1 MEEILADL
9 CGTSPED
16 PLPVWIHGSVGHCFN
31 QLILNVVPHVILA
44 LVSACYLGTPRSVP
58 GASHRPGWKCR
69 ITASF
74 MLTVLPILG
83 IISAAISQQELGTL
97 YLTVMTN
104 GIAMLAWL
112 THSLALLMLYRSTY
126 GSSRGPAAMVL
137 LALFPIPALIITL
150 VWCCKNGLAGPYL
163 HAAHIFRLSI
173 LCLQLATLLIYV
185 IGYITP
191 VASRQDFCSINDL
204 GQHEPLITESGIP
217 VSTWQGVAEDGE
229 SWLSRFSYTWMNPLM
244 KRGYQCMLNR
254 PQDIYLLPRRLQ
266 AARVRDHFYSCWQEK
281 AALSRKEEDA
291 MSSTSP
297 IITRSDGTGY
307 AFPSSKSPCDT
318 QQAVQLLS
326 VLHAAFGL
334 RYYSLGL
341 LKLAGSLLG
350 FSGPLLLNLL
360 VGFMESHQEPLSHG
374 VLYALGLFAGSFL
387 GALLRNQFNYEVNKV
402 MLTVRAAV
410 ISAIYRKALRV
421 SGSSLADFTMG
432 EIVNFMSTDTDR
444 LVNFCVSF
452 HEVWSLPVQFAITL
466 FLLYQQV
473 GVAFLGGLAL
483 ALLLVPVNKVIA
495 NRIMEN
501 NKEMLKY
508 KDTRVKL
515 MTEFLCGIRVIKF
528 YTWEQ
533 HFGARINACRAKE
546 LQKLRAIKYLD
557 AVCVYLWAALPVVV
571 SIVIF
576 ITYVLLGHQLT
587 ATKVFTALAL
597 VGMLIF
603 PLNNFPWVLNGVLD
617 AKVSLDRIQRFL
629 ELSDQNLQAYYTI
642 DGPTDPSSAL
652 EMHQSAFSWSS
663 AKEESTRQHL
673 ARGSLQ
679 IFIQDLAVAKGV
691 LVGVVG
697 KVGCGKSSLLAAI
710 TGELNRLGGQ
720 VYVWDL
726 EQGFGL
732 ATQEPW
738 IQFTTVRENIL
749 FGRDYDARLYQEV
762 LEACALSDDLNIL
775 PAGDQTEVGE
785 NGVTLSGGQKA
796 RIALARA
803 AYQEKEIYLLDD
815 PLAAVDADV
824 ANHLMQKCI
833 LGFLKHKTRILCTH
847 RTEFLEN
854 ADTLLLMDNGRIVK
868 IGTPSE
874 ILPLVEATPKVN
886 EENKR
891 RQNKVSS
898 EQGQEEDMEI
908 QTEELGQ
915 ANCLLQREEEKKKGA
930 VAFQVYRAYWLA
942 VGSCLALS
950 ILFSL
955 FLMQASG
962 NVSVWWLSHWISN
975 LPQTA
980 NISTRPLSASFPS
993 PQLLLFSLAGLISR
1007 IQVLGT
1013 APIYPNSTLD
1023 VNFYLTVYG
1032 GIAGANSFFTLLRAF
1047 LFAYGTIRA
1056 ATVIHSRL
1064 LQRVMK
1070 AIVTF
1075 FDVTPTARVLNR
1087 LSSDLSLPFILNIF
1101 LANVF
1106 GLLGMLVM
1114 ITYGLPWIGLILLP
1128 LAALYFSIQRYYRRT
1143 SRELK
1148 RLYSLTLSP
1157 IYTHF
1162 SETLTGL
1169 STIRATRATERFEA
1183 ENQLRLEQNQR
1194 CLFASNTAMQ
1204 WLDIR
1209 LQMIGVAVVTAIA
1222 GIAIIQHQRQ
1232 LGNPGL
1238 VGLALSYALSVTNL
1252 LSSLI
1257 SSFTQT
1263 ETMMVSV
1270 ERAEE
1275 YSTDIPIEPQEQL
1288 IQVAPDWPSQ
1298 GLVEFQQV
1306 VLVYRPGLPNAL
1318 DGVTFTIYPGEK
1330 VGIVGRT
1337 GSGKSTIFLALFR
1350 MVELRGG
1357 HILLDNVDSR
1367 LVGLESLRS
1376 KLAIIP
1382 QDPFLFSGTIR
1393 ENLDPL
1399 GQHTDSDLYQVLE
1412 QCHLQEV
1419 IAQMGESNAS
1429 LVGLALSYAL
1439 SVTNLLSSLISS
1451 FTQTETMM
1459 VSVERAEEYST
1470 DIPIEPQE
1478 QLIQVAPDWPSQGLV
1493 EFQQVVLVYRPGL
1506 PNALDGVT
1514 FTIYPGEKVGIVGRT
1529 GSGKS
1534 TIFLALFRMVELRG
1548 GHILLDN
1555 VDSRLVGLES
1565 LRSKLAIIPQD
1576 PFLFSGTIRENL
1588 DPLGQHTD
1596 SDLYQV
1602 LEQCHLQEVIAQM
1615 GGLDCELGERGKSL
1629 SVGQRQLMCLARA
1642 LLTQAKVLCIDEAT
1656 ASVDQKTDQ
1665 LLQQTIRQRFTDK
1678 TVLTIAHRLNTILDS
1693 DRVLVMHA
1701 GKVAELDSPAALSKR
1716 EDSLF
1721 QRLLTSGQQ

>member
-9 CGTSPED
+9 CSTSPED
-16 PLPVWIHGSVGHCFN
+16 PLPVWVHGSVGHCFN
-31 QLILNVVPHVILA
+31 QLILNVVPHAILA
-44 LVSACYLGTPRSVP
+44 LVSACYLGTPRSPVP

-69 ITASF
+69 IAASF
-74 MLTVLPILG
+74 ILTGLSILD
-83 IISAAISQQELGTL
+83 IISAAITQQEFGTL
-97 YLTVMTN
+97 YLVVLTS
-104 GIAMLAWL
+104 GIALLAWL

-126 GSSRGPAAMVL
+126 GSSRGPAAMVF
-137 LALFPIPALIITL
+137 LALFPVPALIITV
-150 VWCCKNGLAGPYL
+150 VWYCQNGVAWPHL
-163 HAAHIFRLSI
+163 HSAHIFRLSI
-173 LCLQLATLLIYV
+173 LCLQLASLLIYV

-191 VASRQDFCSINDL
+191 VASRQVFCPINDSW
-204 GQHEPLITESGIP
+204 QREPLISEPGIP
-217 VSTWQGVAEDGE
+217 APNWHGVAEDGE
-229 SWLSRFSYTWMNPLM
+229 SWLSRFSYAWMNPLM
-244 KRGYQCMLNR
+244 KRGYQWMLNQ
-254 PQDIYLLPRRLQ
+254 PQDVYLLPQRLQ
-266 AARVRDHFYSCWQEK
+266 AARVHDHFYSCWQEK
-281 AALSRKEEDA
+281 AALSQEEEDT

-297 IITRSDGTGY
+297 IVTKSDGSGD
-307 AFPSSKSPCDT
+307 ASSSSGSPCDA
-318 QQAVQLLS
+318 QKAVQLLA

-341 LKLAGSLLG
+341 LRLAGSLLG

-360 VGFMESHQEPLSHG
+360 VSFMESHQEPLSHG

-387 GALLRNQFNYEVNKV
+387 GAVLRNQFSYEVNKV

-421 SGSSLADFTMG
+421 SGSSLTGFTMG

-444 LVNFCVSF
+444 LVNFCISF
-452 HEVWSLPVQFAITL
+452 HEVWSLPFQFAITL
-466 FLLYQQV
+466 YLLYQQV

-501 NKEMLKY
+501 NKEMLKH
-508 KDTRVKL
+508 KDTRV
-515 MTEFLCGIRVIKF
+515 
-528 YTWEQ
+528 
-533 HFGARINACRAKE
+533 
-546 LQKLRAIKYLD
+546 
-557 AVCVYLWAALPVVV
+557 
-571 SIVIF
+571 
-576 ITYVLLGHQLT
+576 
-587 ATKVFTALAL
+587 KVFTALAL
-597 VGMLIF
+597 VGMLIL
-603 PLNNFPWVLNGVLD
+603 PLNNFPWVLNGILD
-617 AKVSLDRIQRFL
+617 AKVSLDRIQHFL
-629 ELSDQNLQAYYTI
+629 ELSDQDLHAYYIT
-642 DGPTDPSSAL
+642 DGPRDPSSAL
-652 EMHQSAFSWSS
+652 EMHHSTFSWSPPR
-663 AKEESTRQHL
+663 EESTRQHL
-673 ARGSLQ
+673 SGGTLQ
-679 IFIQDLAVAKGV
+679 IFIQDLAVAKGA

-697 KVGCGKSSLLAAI
+697 KVGCGKSSLLAAV

-726 EQGFGL
+726 ERGFGL

-803 AYQEKEIYLLDD
+803 VYQEKEIYLLDD

-833 LGFLKHKTRILCTH
+833 LGVLKHKTRILCTH
-847 RTEFLEN
+847 RTEFLEK

-874 ILPLVEATPKVN
+874 ILPLVEATLKVN
-886 EENKR
+886 EKNKR
-891 RQNKVSS
+891 RQNKVAA

-908 QTEELGQ
+908 EAEELGQ
-915 ANCLLQREEEKKKGA
+915 ATCLLQREEEKKEGA

-955 FLMQASG
+955 LLMQASR
-962 NVSVWWLSHWISN
+962 NISVWWLSHWISN

-980 NISTRPLSASFPS
+980 NISMRPMSASFPS
-993 PQLLLFSLAGLISR
+993 PQLLLFSFVGLVSHV
-1007 IQVLGT
+1007 QVLGT
-1013 APIYPNSTLD
+1013 APVHPNSTLD
-1023 VNFYLTVYG
+1023 VNFYLMVYG
-1032 GIAGANSFFTLLRAF
+1032 GIAGANSVFTILRAF
-1047 LFAYGTIRA
+1047 LFAHGTIRA

-1070 AIVTF
+1070 ATVTF
-1075 FDVTPTARVLNR
+1075 FDITPMGRILNR
-1087 LSSDLSLPFILNIF
+1087 FSSDLYCVDDTLPFILNIF

-1128 LAALYFSIQRYYRRT
+1128 LAVIYFSIQRYYRRT

-1169 STIRATRATERFEA
+1169 SIIRATRATDRFEA
-1183 ENQLRLEQNQR
+1183 ENQLQLEQNQR

-1252 LSSLI
+1252 LSGLI

-1275 YSTDIPIEPQEQL
+1275 YSTDIHIEPQEQL
-1288 IQVAPDWPSQ
+1288 VQVAPDWPSR
-1298 GLVEFQQV
+1298 GHVEFQQV
-1306 VLVYRPGLPNAL
+1306 VLTYRPGLPNAL

-1357 HILLDNVDSR
+1357 RILLDNVDSR
-1367 LVGLESLRS
+1367 SVGLESLRS

-1399 GQHTDSDLYQVLE
+1399 GRHTDSDLYQVLE
-1412 QCHLQEV
+1412 QCRLQAV
-1419 IAQMGESNAS
+1419 I
-1429 LVGLALSYAL
+1429 
-1439 SVTNLLSSLISS
+1439 T
-1451 FTQTETMM
+1451 
-1459 VSVERAEEYST
+1459 
-1470 DIPIEPQE
+1470 
-1478 QLIQVAPDWPSQGLV
+1478 
-1493 EFQQVVLVYRPGL
+1493 
-1506 PNALDGVT
+1506 
-1514 FTIYPGEKVGIVGRT
+1514 
-1529 GSGKS
+1529 
-1534 TIFLALFRMVELRG
+1534 
-1548 GHILLDN
+1548 
-1555 VDSRLVGLES
+1555 
-1565 LRSKLAIIPQD
+1565 
-1576 PFLFSGTIRENL
+1576 
-1588 DPLGQHTD
+1588 
-1596 SDLYQV
+1596 
-1602 LEQCHLQEVIAQM
+1602 QM

-1629 SVGQRQLMCLARA
+1629 SVGQRQLVCLARA

-1665 LLQQTIRQRFTDK
+1665 LLQQTIRQRFADK

-1701 GKVAELDSPAALSKR
+1701 GKVAELDSPAVLSKR

>member
-16 PLPVWIHGSVGHCFN
+16 PLSVWVHGSVGHCFN
-31 QLILNVVPHVILA
+31 QLILNVVPHTILA
-44 LVSACYLGTPRSVP
+44 VVSACYLGTPRSPVP

-69 ITASF
+69 IAASF
-74 MLTVLPILG
+74 ILTGLSILD
-83 IISAAISQQELGTL
+83 IISAAITQQEFGTL
-97 YLTVMTN
+97 YLVVLTS
-104 GIAMLAWL
+104 GIALLAWL

-126 GSSRGPAAMVL
+126 GSSRGPAAMVF
-137 LALFPIPALIITL
+137 LALFPVPALIITV
-150 VWCCKNGLAGPYL
+150 VWYCQNGVAWPHL
-163 HAAHIFRLSI
+163 HSAHIFRLSI
-173 LCLQLATLLIYV
+173 LCLQLASLLIYV

-191 VASRQDFCSINDL
+191 VASRQVFCSINDSW
-204 GQHEPLITESGIP
+204 QREPLISEPGIP
-217 VSTWQGVAEDGE
+217 APNWQGVAEDGE
-229 SWLSRFSYTWMNPLM
+229 SWLSRFSYAWMNPLM
-244 KRGYQCMLNR
+244 KRGYQWMLNQ
-254 PQDIYLLPRRLQ
+254 PQDVYLLPRRLQ
-266 AARVRDHFYSCWQEK
+266 AARVHDHFYSCWQEK
-281 AALSRKEEDA
+281 AALSQEEEDT

-297 IITRSDGTGY
+297 IVTKSDGSGD
-307 AFPSSKSPCDT
+307 ASSSSGSPCDA
-318 QQAVQLLS
+318 QKAVQLLA

-341 LKLAGSLLG
+341 LRLAGSLLG

-360 VGFMESHQEPLSHG
+360 VSFMESHQEPLSHG

-387 GALLRNQFNYEVNKV
+387 GAVLRNQFSYEVNKV

-421 SGSSLADFTMG
+421 SGSSLTGFTMG

-444 LVNFCVSF
+444 LVNFCISF
-452 HEVWSLPVQFAITL
+452 HEVWSLPFQFAITL
-466 FLLYQQV
+466 YLLYQQV

-483 ALLLVPVNKVIA
+483 ALMLVPVNKVIA

-501 NKEMLKY
+501 NKEMLKH

-515 MTEFLCGIRVIKF
+515 MTEFLCGMRVIKF

-597 VGMLIF
+597 VGMLIL
-603 PLNNFPWVLNGVLD
+603 PLNNFPWVLNGILD
-617 AKVSLDRIQRFL
+617 AKVSLDRIQHFL
-629 ELSDQNLQAYYTI
+629 ELSDQDLHAYYIT
-642 DGPTDPSSAL
+642 DGPRDPSSAL
-652 EMHQSAFSWSS
+652 EMHHSTFSWSPPR
-663 AKEESTRQHL
+663 EESTRQHL
-673 ARGSLQ
+673 SGGTLQ
-679 IFIQDLAVAKGV
+679 IFIQDLAVAKGA

-697 KVGCGKSSLLAAI
+697 KVGCGKSSLLAAV

-726 EQGFGL
+726 ERGFGL

-803 AYQEKEIYLLDD
+803 VYQEKKIYLLDD

-833 LGFLKHKTRILCTH
+833 LGVLKHKTRILCTH
-847 RTEFLEN
+847 RTEFLEK

-874 ILPLVEATPKVN
+874 ILPLVEATLKVN
-886 EENKR
+886 EKNKR
-891 RQNKVSS
+891 RQNKVAT

-908 QTEELGQ
+908 EAEELGQ
-915 ANCLLQREEEKKKGA
+915 ATCLLQREEEKKEGA

-955 FLMQASG
+955 LLMQASR
-962 NVSVWWLSHWISN
+962 NISVWWLSHWISN

-980 NISTRPLSASFPS
+980 NISMRPVSASFPS
-993 PQLLLFSLAGLISR
+993 PQLLLFSFAGLVSHV
-1007 IQVLGT
+1007 QVLGT
-1013 APIYPNSTLD
+1013 APVHPNSTLD
-1023 VNFYLTVYG
+1023 VNFYLMVYG
-1032 GIAGANSFFTLLRAF
+1032 CIAGANSVFTILRAF
-1047 LFAYGTIRA
+1047 LFAHGTIRA

-1070 AIVTF
+1070 
-1075 FDVTPTARVLNR
+1075 
-1087 LSSDLSLPFILNIF
+1087 
-1101 LANVF
+1101 
-1106 GLLGMLVM
+1106 
-1114 ITYGLPWIGLILLP
+1114 
-1128 LAALYFSIQRYYRRT
+1128 
-1143 SRELK
+1143 
-1148 RLYSLTLSP
+1148 
-1157 IYTHF
+1157 
-1162 SETLTGL
+1162 
-1169 STIRATRATERFEA
+1169 
-1183 ENQLRLEQNQR
+1183 
-1194 CLFASNTAMQ
+1194 
-1204 WLDIR
+1204 
-1209 LQMIGVAVVTAIA
+1209 
-1222 GIAIIQHQRQ
+1222 
-1232 LGNPGL
+1232 
-1238 VGLALSYALSVTNL
+1238 
-1252 LSSLI
+1252 
-1257 SSFTQT
+1257 
-1263 ETMMVSV
+1263 
-1270 ERAEE
+1270 
-1275 YSTDIPIEPQEQL
+1275 
-1288 IQVAPDWPSQ
+1288 VAPDWPSW
-1298 GLVEFQQV
+1298 GHVEFQQV
-1306 VLVYRPGLPNAL
+1306 VLTYRPGLPNAL

-1357 HILLDNVDSR
+1357 RILLDNVDSR
-1367 LVGLESLRS
+1367 SVGLESLRS

-1399 GQHTDSDLYQVLE
+1399 GRHTDSDLYQVLE
-1412 QCHLQEV
+1412 QCHLEAV
-1419 IAQMGESNAS
+1419 I
-1429 LVGLALSYAL
+1429 
-1439 SVTNLLSSLISS
+1439 T
-1451 FTQTETMM
+1451 
-1459 VSVERAEEYST
+1459 
-1470 DIPIEPQE
+1470 
-1478 QLIQVAPDWPSQGLV
+1478 
-1493 EFQQVVLVYRPGL
+1493 
-1506 PNALDGVT
+1506 
-1514 FTIYPGEKVGIVGRT
+1514 
-1529 GSGKS
+1529 
-1534 TIFLALFRMVELRG
+1534 
-1548 GHILLDN
+1548 
-1555 VDSRLVGLES
+1555 
-1565 LRSKLAIIPQD
+1565 
-1576 PFLFSGTIRENL
+1576 
-1588 DPLGQHTD
+1588 
-1596 SDLYQV
+1596 
-1602 LEQCHLQEVIAQM
+1602 QM

-1629 SVGQRQLMCLARA
+1629 SVGQRQLVCLARA

-1665 LLQQTIRQRFTDK
+1665 LLQQTIRQRFADK

-1701 GKVAELDSPAALSKR
+1701 GKVAELDSPAVLSKR

>member
-16 PLPVWIHGSVGHCFN
+16 PLPVWVHGSVGHCFN
-31 QLILNVVPHVILA
+31 QLILNVVPHTILA
-44 LVSACYLGTPRSVP
+44 LVSACYLGTPRYS
-58 GASHRPGWKCR
+58 SHLPGWKCR
-69 ITASF
+69 IAASF
-74 MLTVLPILG
+74 ILTGLPILD
-83 IISAAISQQELGTL
+83 IISAAITQQELGTL
-97 YLTVMTN
+97 YLVVLAS
-104 GIAMLAWL
+104 GIALLAWL

-137 LALFPIPALIITL
+137 LALFPVPALIITL
-150 VWCCKNGLAGPYL
+150 VWHCQNGVAWPHLR
-163 HAAHIFRLSI
+163 AAHIFRLSI
-173 LCLQLATLLIYV
+173 LCLQLASLLIYV

-191 VASRQDFCSINDL
+191 VASRQVFCSINDSW
-204 GQHEPLITESGIP
+204 QREPLITESEIP
-217 VSTWQGVAEDGE
+217 APNWQGVAEDGE
-229 SWLSRFSYTWMNPLM
+229 SWLSRFSYAWMNPLM
-244 KRGYQCMLNR
+244 KRGYQWMLNR
-254 PQDIYLLPRRLQ
+254 PQDVYQLPRRLQ

-281 AALSRKEEDA
+281 ATL
-291 MSSTSP
+291 M
-297 IITRSDGTGY
+297 
-307 AFPSSKSPCDT
+307 
-318 QQAVQLLS
+318 
-326 VLHAAFGL
+326 LHAAFGL

-360 VGFMESHQEPLSHG
+360 VSFMESHQEPLSHG

-387 GALLRNQFNYEVNKV
+387 GALLRNQFSYEVNKV

-421 SGSSLADFTMG
+421 SGSSLAGFTMG

-444 LVNFCVSF
+444 LVNFCISF
-452 HEVWSLPVQFAITL
+452 HEVWSLPFQFAITL
-466 FLLYQQV
+466 YLLYQQV

-483 ALLLVPVNKVIA
+483 ALLLVPINKVIA

-501 NKEMLKY
+501 NKEMLKH

-515 MTEFLCGIRVIKF
+515 MTEFLCGMRVIKF
-528 YTWEQ
+528 YTWER

-597 VGMLIF
+597 VGMLIL
-603 PLNNFPWVLNGVLD
+603 PLNNFPWVLNGILD

-629 ELSDQNLQAYYTI
+629 ELSDQDLQAYYTTGMETE
-642 DGPTDPSSAL
+642 DGTQAGMGAL
-652 EMHQSAFSWSS
+652 GFWVEFPCGA
-663 AKEESTRQHL
+663 
-673 ARGSLQ
+673 
-679 IFIQDLAVAKGV
+679 

-697 KVGCGKSSLLAAI
+697 KVGCGKSSLLAAV

-726 EQGFGL
+726 ERGFGL
-732 ATQEPW
+732 ATQESW

-803 AYQEKEIYLLDD
+803 VYQEKEIYLLDD

-833 LGFLKHKTRILCTH
+833 LGVLKHKTRILCTH
-847 RTEFLEN
+847 RTEFLEK

-868 IGTPSE
+868 IGTVAHLLLFQSVYQRAKNSVPALSD
-874 ILPLVEATPKVN
+874 
-886 EENKR
+886 
-891 RQNKVSS
+891 RQI
-898 EQGQEEDMEI
+898 GCDMEI
-908 QTEELGQ
+908 EAEELGQ
-915 ANCLLQREEEKKKGA
+915 ANCLLQREEEKKEGA

-955 FLMQASG
+955 LLMQGKGADS
-962 NVSVWWLSHWISN
+962 WL
-975 LPQTA
+975 LPHPGPCVCCLRGSRHHT
-980 NISTRPLSASFPS
+980 FC
-993 PQLLLFSLAGLISR
+993 LLLSPSSR

-1013 APIYPNSTLD
+1013 APVHPNSTLD
-1023 VNFYLTVYG
+1023 VNFYLMVYG
-1032 GIAGANSFFTLLRAF
+1032 GIAGANSVFTILRAF

-1070 AIVTF
+1070 ATVTF
-1075 FDVTPTARVLNR
+1075 FDITPTGRILNR
-1087 LSSDLSLPFILNIF
+1087 FSSDLYCVDDSLPFILNIF

-1169 STIRATRATERFEA
+1169 STIRATRATDRFEA

-1252 LSSLI
+1252 LSGLI

-1288 IQVAPDWPSQ
+1288 VQVKLFTQPSRSGLHPISWICALHCLSCLCIFPICSGVPQGPDDKLERVQ
-1298 GLVEFQQV
+1298 RRATKMIRGLEHMTYEERLRELGLFSLQKRRVRGDLIAAFNYLKGGSKEDGSRLFSVVEDDRTRSNGLKLQRGRFRLDIRKNFFTSRV
-1306 VLVYRPGLPNAL
+1306 VKHWNGLPREVVESPSLEVFKVRLDKAL
-1318 DGVTFTIYPGEK
+1318 
-1330 VGIVGRT
+1330 
-1337 GSGKSTIFLALFR
+1337 
-1350 MVELRGG
+1350 
-1357 HILLDNVDSR
+1357 
-1367 LVGLESLRS
+1367 
-1376 KLAIIP
+1376 
-1382 QDPFLFSGTIR
+1382 
-1393 ENLDPL
+1393 
-1399 GQHTDSDLYQVLE
+1399 
-1412 QCHLQEV
+1412 
-1419 IAQMGESNAS
+1419 
-1429 LVGLALSYAL
+1429 
-1439 SVTNLLSSLISS
+1439 
-1451 FTQTETMM
+1451 
-1459 VSVERAEEYST
+1459 
-1470 DIPIEPQE
+1470 
-1478 QLIQVAPDWPSQGLV
+1478 
-1493 EFQQVVLVYRPGL
+1493 
-1506 PNALDGVT
+1506 
-1514 FTIYPGEKVGIVGRT
+1514 
-1529 GSGKS
+1529 
-1534 TIFLALFRMVELRG
+1534 
-1548 GHILLDN
+1548 
-1555 VDSRLVGLES
+1555 
-1565 LRSKLAIIPQD
+1565 
-1576 PFLFSGTIRENL
+1576 
-1588 DPLGQHTD
+1588 
-1596 SDLYQV
+1596 
-1602 LEQCHLQEVIAQM
+1602 
-1615 GGLDCELGERGKSL
+1615 
-1629 SVGQRQLMCLARA
+1629 
-1642 LLTQAKVLCIDEAT
+1642 
-1656 ASVDQKTDQ
+1656 
-1665 LLQQTIRQRFTDK
+1665 
-1678 TVLTIAHRLNTILDS
+1678 
-1693 DRVLVMHA
+1693 A
-1701 GKVAELDSPAALSKR
+1701 GMI
-1716 EDSLF
+1716 
-1721 QRLLTSGQQ
+1721 

>member
-16 PLPVWIHGSVGHCFN
+16 PLPVWVHGSVGHCFN

-44 LVSACYLGTPRSVP
+44 LVSACYLGTPRYS
-58 GASHRPGWKCR
+58 SHLPGWKCR
-69 ITASF
+69 IAASF
-74 MLTVLPILG
+74 VLTGLPILD
-83 IISAAISQQELGTL
+83 IISAAITQQELGTL
-97 YLTVMTN
+97 YLVVLAS
-104 GIAMLAWL
+104 GIALLAWL
-112 THSLALLMLYRSTY
+112 THSLALLTLYRSTY

-137 LALFPIPALIITL
+137 LALFPVPALIITL
-150 VWCCKNGLAGPYL
+150 VWYCQNGVAWPHL

-173 LCLQLATLLIYV
+173 LCLQLASLLIYV

-191 VASRQDFCSINDL
+191 VASRQVFCSINDSW
-204 GQHEPLITESGIP
+204 QREPLITESGIP
-217 VSTWQGVAEDGE
+217 APNWQGVAEDGE
-229 SWLSRFSYTWMNPLM
+229 SWLSRFSYAWMNPLM
-244 KRGYQCMLNR
+244 KRGYQWMLNR
-254 PQDIYLLPRRLQ
+254 PQDVCLLPRRLQ
-266 AARVRDHFYSCWQEK
+266 ATRVHDHFYSCWQEK
-281 AALSRKEEDA
+281 
-291 MSSTSP
+291 
-297 IITRSDGTGY
+297 
-307 AFPSSKSPCDT
+307 
-318 QQAVQLLS
+318 AVQLLS

-360 VGFMESHQEPLSHG
+360 VSFMESHQEPLSHG

-387 GALLRNQFNYEVNKV
+387 GALLRNQFSYEVNKV

-421 SGSSLADFTMG
+421 SGSSLAGFTMG

-452 HEVWSLPVQFAITL
+452 HEVWSLPFQFAITL
-466 FLLYQQV
+466 YLLYQQV

-501 NKEMLKY
+501 NKEMLKH

-515 MTEFLCGIRVIKF
+515 MTEFLCGMRVIKF
-528 YTWEQ
+528 YTWER

-546 LQKLRAIKYLD
+546 LQKLRTIKYLD

-597 VGMLIF
+597 VGMLIL
-603 PLNNFPWVLNGVLD
+603 PLNNFPWVLNGILD

-629 ELSDQNLQAYYTI
+629 ELSDQDLHAYYTT

-652 EMHQSAFSWSS
+652 EMHHSTFSWSPKS
-663 AKEESTRQHL
+663 A
-673 ARGSLQ
+673 AACFPLQ
-679 IFIQDLAVAKGV
+679 GA

-726 EQGFGL
+726 ERGFGL

-803 AYQEKEIYLLDD
+803 VYQEKEIYLLDD

-833 LGFLKHKTRILCTH
+833 LGVLKQKTRILCTH
-847 RTEFLEN
+847 RTEFLEK

-891 RQNKVSS
+891 RQNKVLA
-898 EQGQEEDMEI
+898 EQGQEKVMEI
-908 QTEELGQ
+908 EAEELGQ
-915 ANCLLQREEEKKKGA
+915 ATCLLQREEEKKEGA

-955 FLMQASG
+955 LLMQASG

-980 NISTRPLSASFPS
+980 NISMRPLSASVPS
-993 PQLLLFSLAGLISR
+993 PQLLLFSFAGL
-1007 IQVLGT
+1007 VT
-1013 APIYPNSTLD
+1013 APVHPNSTLD
-1023 VNFYLTVYG
+1023 VNFYLMVYG
-1032 GIAGANSFFTLLRAF
+1032 GIAGANSVFTILRAF

-1070 AIVTF
+1070 ATVTF
-1075 FDVTPTARVLNR
+1075 FDITPTGRILNR
-1087 LSSDLSLPFILNIF
+1087 FSSDLYCVDDSLPFILNIF

-1169 STIRATRATERFEA
+1169 SIIRATRATDRFEA

-1252 LSSLI
+1252 LSGLI

-1288 IQVAPDWPSQ
+1288 VAPDWPSR
-1298 GLVEFQQV
+1298 GHVEFQQV
-1306 VLVYRPGLPNAL
+1306 VLTYRPGLPNAL

-1357 HILLDNVDSR
+1357 RILLDNVDSR
-1367 LVGLESLRS
+1367 SVGLESLRS

-1399 GQHTDSDLYQVLE
+1399 GRHTDSDLYQVLE
-1412 QCHLQEV
+1412 QCHLQAV
-1419 IAQMGESNAS
+1419 I
-1429 LVGLALSYAL
+1429 
-1439 SVTNLLSSLISS
+1439 T
-1451 FTQTETMM
+1451 
-1459 VSVERAEEYST
+1459 
-1470 DIPIEPQE
+1470 
-1478 QLIQVAPDWPSQGLV
+1478 
-1493 EFQQVVLVYRPGL
+1493 
-1506 PNALDGVT
+1506 
-1514 FTIYPGEKVGIVGRT
+1514 
-1529 GSGKS
+1529 
-1534 TIFLALFRMVELRG
+1534 
-1548 GHILLDN
+1548 
-1555 VDSRLVGLES
+1555 
-1565 LRSKLAIIPQD
+1565 
-1576 PFLFSGTIRENL
+1576 
-1588 DPLGQHTD
+1588 
-1596 SDLYQV
+1596 
-1602 LEQCHLQEVIAQM
+1602 QM

-1629 SVGQRQLMCLARA
+1629 SVGQRQLVCLARA

-1665 LLQQTIRQRFTDK
+1665 LLQQTIRQRFADK

-1701 GKVAELDSPAALSKR
+1701 GKAAELDSPAVLSKR